1 MKGSGVRE
9 ENENSRDGFIVRK
22 QELGFFQQF
31 VQVAGRIEIIRRAVR
46 FEQNCGFTHG
56 GGRDGSDKQMTA
68 SERASEFQVI
78 MIIGEILFMASFA
91 SAAEDGEI
99 SSAGQ
104 AGVVHRGG
112 GCKQM
117 RFRMGAA
124 AAGTFKFGVG
134 ESRKC
139 GERFLK
145 FRNGSCECEFLFAES
160 K

>member
-1 MKGSGVRE
+1 
-9 ENENSRDGFIVRK
+9 
-22 QELGFFQQF
+22 
-31 VQVAGRIEIIRRAVR
+31 
-46 FEQNCGFTHG
+46 
-56 GGRDGSDKQMTA
+56 
-68 SERASEFQVI
+68 

-124 AAGTFKFGVG
+124 AAETFKFGVG